1 MRLGTAAVVSAGALA
16 IVGEA
21 SAIESTIYPGVG
33 IGKVKLGMTQAQV
46 KRALGSWRFVNE
58 REGRH
63 LSVGWGFGELTADFV
78 NGRVVEVATT
88 LSSQKT
94 RARVGPGSTWR
105 DLVRAY
111 PNGVCTANYENGL
124 AGRVEYL
131 VPHAG
136 GTQTIYWVKRRLY
149 RVGETPP
156 PYRVAEVHVRT
167 RWVPV
172 TFGAKA
178 WSVSASVTNRS
189 TKTIQ
194 VVRSVTIQAPR
205 YHYPFSLLGP
215 PECKPPAIMC
225 QLVVFAATYFKLAK
239 PSRLGPGQTW
249 SGVFGGPKIPPRGR
263 LISIG
268 FGDFAVP
275 GDTFSYVTQHG
286 FKR

>member
-1 MRLGTAAVVSAGALA
+1 VRGVIVALA
-16 IVGEA
+16 VAVLAAPAAASPPRPIKLGWVEQA
-21 SAIESTIYPGVG
+21 SATYYPAA
-33 IGKVKLGMTQAQV
+33 MT
-46 KRALGSWRFVNE
+46 FM
-58 REGRH
+58 
-63 LSVGWGFGELTADFV
+63 
-78 NGRVVEVATT
+78 
-88 LSSQKT
+88 
-94 RARVGPGSTWR
+94 
-105 DLVRAY
+105 
-111 PNGVCTANYENGL
+111 
-124 AGRVEYL
+124 
-131 VPHAG
+131 
-136 GTQTIYWVKRRLY
+136 
-149 RVGETPP
+149 
-156 PYRVAEVHVRT
+156 VRT
-167 RWVPV
+167 V

-205 YHYPFSLLGP
+205 YHYAFSLLSP

-225 QLVVFAATYFKLAK
+225 PLVVFAATYFKPAK

-249 SGVFGGPKIPPRGR
+249 SGVFGGPRIPPRGR